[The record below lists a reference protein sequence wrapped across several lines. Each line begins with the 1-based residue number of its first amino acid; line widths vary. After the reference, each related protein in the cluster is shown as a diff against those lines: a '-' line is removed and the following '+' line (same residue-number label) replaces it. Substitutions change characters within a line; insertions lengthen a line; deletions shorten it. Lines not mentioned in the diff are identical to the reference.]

1 MAIGAY
7 VRTWESILPI
17 VPRKHLDIDRLF
29 PLVYYANLGKP
40 TTACSCIYSVDL
52 HTRVV
57 LILSSNLK
65 QEGQCCFS
73 KIVELYILI
82 MVLFF

>member
-29 PLVYYANLGKP
+29 PLVYYANLG
-40 TTACSCIYSVDL
+40 
-52 HTRVV
+52 
-57 LILSSNLK
+57 
-65 QEGQCCFS
+65 
-73 KIVELYILI
+73 
-82 MVLFF
+82 